1 MWRSKQ
7 HIKFIIMLWMAA
19 AMFHFQGQLRSS
31 SNVAACAE
39 QTVIVS
45 VPGTGYGQDVST
57 GTVLYHFLDAAD
69 SQSLQTGTQEF
80 LKILWAS

>member
-1 MWRSKQ
+1 
-7 HIKFIIMLWMAA
+7 MAA
-19 AMFHFQGQLRSS
+19 AVFHFQGQLRST

-39 QTVIVS
+39 QTVVS

-80 LKILWAS
+80 LKIL